1 MKNVVFFEPKSW
13 WKDDVYWLLK
23 SSCFL
28 LSVNEKYG
36 LFWVKKLMEKII
48 FTDYWKVLVLNFLMM
63 RNMVFF
69 WVKKLMEKIIFTD
82 YRKLFG
88 SGKYCVFS
96 AEKWMERWY
105 LLVTEKLLFWTFPWW
120 ETRSF
125 FYPKSWWKDDIYLV
139 FWSFPWN
146 FKTTWEIQL
155 FVLRQLTLMA
165 LIRYFL
171 WKVFFNPQ

>member
-1 MKNVVFFEPKSW
+1 MKNVVFFESKSW
-13 WKDDVYWLLK
+13 WKGDVYWLLK

-48 FTDYWKVLVLNFLMM
+48 FTDY
-63 RNMVFF
+63 
-69 WVKKLMEKIIFTD
+69 
-82 YRKLFG
+82 RKLFG
-88 SGKYCVFS
+88 RGKYCLFS

-120 ETRSF
+120 EMRSF

-165 LIRYFL
+165 LIRYCL